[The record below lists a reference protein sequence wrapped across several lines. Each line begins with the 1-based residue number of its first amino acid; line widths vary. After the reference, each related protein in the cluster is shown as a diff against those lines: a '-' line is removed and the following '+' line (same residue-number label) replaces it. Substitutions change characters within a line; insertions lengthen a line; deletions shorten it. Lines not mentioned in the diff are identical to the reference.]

1 MDQELDYKKMLLVP
15 GIIMVVLIV
24 AVIIMNVLL
33 DNKAKND
40 DKTTTTTSD
49 VGRPDIY
56 GADIFIKEGL
66 YRFSNSELNGISF
79 FIERNKEDLTLYYKN
94 GNLVYKP
101 VTSTQE
107 LIKVNNELAEYVEF
121 DVEGTTVYLTA
132 YDDGEIEYSDSNDNE
147 TYILVED
154 KSFRYE
160 GTYESELYKILLFTS
175 VYSGGNVDN
184 GHITFEHFCLV
195 IDGDKVY
202 TVNLDN
208 KYIRYDDTASLNAEE
223 VVLNGKTGVADYTFT
238 LSISKKNNLHSIKF
252 TSELFDVVADQ
263 NYKYSRFN
271 GDYKKN

>member
-1 MDQELDYKKMLLVP
+1 MDEELNYKKMLLVP

-33 DNKAKND
+33 DNKAKNE

-79 FIERNKEDLTLYYKN
+79 FIERNT
-94 GNLVYKP
+94 P

-107 LIKVNNELAEYVEF
+107 LIKVNNELASYVEF
-121 DVEGTTVYLTA
+121 DVEGTTVNLTA

-238 LSISKKNNLHSIKF
+238 LSISKKNDLHSIKF